1 MCHWNCYKMNSY
13 TEWLTI
19 SWTHTTIIF
28 FINSIT
34 IHFIQKNIF
43 LVYILCTNVL
53 MISIQLDNE
62 YGGTLPHSSPK
73 SIQRKKPVEYAP
85 AKFSRLK
92 IGMIMPPHTISAHI
106 SQPHWEVVYATS
118 APSINTVQQKP
129 PVVMR
134 LIYLKS
140 IKYPLIIFP
149 LQL

>member
-1 MCHWNCYKMNSY
+1 MNSY

-73 SIQRKKPVEYAP
+73 SI
-85 AKFSRLK
+85 
-92 IGMIMPPHTISAHI
+92 
-106 SQPHWEVVYATS
+106 
-118 APSINTVQQKP
+118 
-129 PVVMR
+129 
-134 LIYLKS
+134 
-140 IKYPLIIFP
+140 
-149 LQL
+149 